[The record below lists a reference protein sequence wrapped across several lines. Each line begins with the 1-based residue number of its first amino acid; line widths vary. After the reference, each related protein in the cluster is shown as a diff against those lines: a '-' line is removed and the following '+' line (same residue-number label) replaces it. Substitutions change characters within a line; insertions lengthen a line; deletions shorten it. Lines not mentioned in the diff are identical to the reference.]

1 MQSQNRFPN
10 QADEDRPIVTDFSQR
25 HFTTADGITIQFRD
39 YGTARA
45 GRPAVLCL
53 PGLTRNSRDF
63 AEIAALLAPAHRVI
77 CPDTRGRGLSDRDPN
92 WQNYH
97 PGTYVQDALQLL
109 DHLGLDQVVVIG
121 TSMGGL
127 MAMMMA
133 ATVPHRLAG
142 VVLNDVG
149 PVVAPEGLQR
159 IQGYVGK
166 TAAVASWDQA
176 VAQVRAINAPF
187 YPDYADADWL
197 GMARKLYRDGPD
209 GAPTADYDPDIAR
222 GLAEG
227 SAVPPDL
234 WPLFQALGDIP
245 TLALRGEMSDIL
257 SAETLAEMAT
267 RHPSMTA
274 VTVANR
280 GHAPMLD
287 EPDARD
293 AIVAFLDRLPAG
305 Q

>member
-1 MQSQNRFPN
+1 M
-10 QADEDRPIVTDFSQR
+10 TDFSQR
-25 HFTTADGITIQFRD
+25 PVTTADGLTLRFRD
-39 YGTARA
+39 YHTARP

-53 PGLTRNSRDF
+53 PGLTRNARDF
-63 AEIAALLAPAHRVI
+63 AEIAALLAPTHRVI
-77 CPDTRGRGLSDRDPN
+77 CPDTRGRGLSDRDPD
-92 WQNYH
+92 WRNYH
-97 PGTYVQDALQLL
+97 PGTYVQDTLHLL
-109 DHLGLDQVVVIG
+109 DHLGLDTVVVIG

-133 ATVPHRLAG
+133 ATVPDRLAG

-149 PVVAPEGLQR
+149 PVVAPEGLRR

-166 TAAVASWDQA
+166 TAAVASWDEA
-176 VAQVRAINAPF
+176 VAQVKAINQPF
-187 YPDYADADWL
+187 YPDYTEADWL

-209 GAPTADYDPDIAR
+209 GTPVADYDPDIAR

-234 WPLFQALGDIP
+234 WPLFEALRDIP

-257 SAETLAEMAT
+257 SAETLAEMAA

-274 VTVANR
+274 VTVADR

-287 EPDARD
+287 EPDAHG
-293 AIVAFLDRLPAG
+293 AIAAFLDRLAAG